1 LRSRRRRCS
10 RVLLRAARR
19 QGRRSFNV
27 EFATQRCNVDV
38 DLLVVV
44 RFILSWTEV
53 LRENLR
59 LSDVGFTKNRTELS
73 VSTVVGRSDC

>member
-1 LRSRRRRCS
+1 MFEFFFGELA
-10 RVLLRAARR
+10 VVKVAAH
-19 QGRRSFNV
+19 FNV

-44 RFILSWTEV
+44 RFILSKLCREV

-59 LSDVGFTKNRTELS
+59 LSDVGVTKNHTELS
-73 VSTVVGRSDC
+73 VSTTVGRSGF